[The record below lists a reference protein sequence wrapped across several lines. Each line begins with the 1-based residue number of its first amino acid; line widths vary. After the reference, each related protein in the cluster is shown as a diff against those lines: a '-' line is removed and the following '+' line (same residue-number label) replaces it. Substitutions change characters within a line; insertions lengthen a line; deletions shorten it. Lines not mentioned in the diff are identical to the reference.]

1 MQAYSLHLLPLV
13 SVQQT
18 QNVMFRNVSMPQ
30 GSYVL
35 NKLCIQVAIKGTIT
49 KQRGKVKKS
58 VLFLSTR
65 NLVATVVGD
74 VHMLDN

>member
-1 MQAYSLHLLPLV
+1 
-13 SVQQT
+13 
-18 QNVMFRNVSMPQ
+18 MFRNVSMPQ

-35 NKLCIQVAIKGTIT
+35 NKLCIQVGRPNNKRNDNKTEAKS
-49 KQRGKVKKS
+49 KKS

-74 VHMLDN
+74 VHVLDD

>member
-1 MQAYSLHLLPLV
+1 
-13 SVQQT
+13 
-18 QNVMFRNVSMPQ
+18 MPQ

-35 NKLCIQVAIKGTIT
+35 NKLSIQVAIKGTIT

-74 VHMLDN
+74 VHVLDD